1 MDKAPGDYY
10 TEYYAE
16 RGAQRNDLLSNPEVL
31 FQDFATTG
39 ANIKALRRAALDRSS
54 ARILDVGC
62 GGGAS
67 LFQLVRLGFRAENL
81 AGVDVSEERLRDARN
96 FLPAAEFRCESAEAL
111 SFEDE
116 SFDLALESTLFGTLD
131 SMSLLAS
138 IAREMIRVTK
148 PGGYIMLADWRYS
161 RRGSGV
167 NTAISKATVKR
178 LFRVGESTDVIA
190 RERGALVPPLGRLLS
205 HRAPAA
211 YFLLQAV
218 LPFAAGQITTLLKRR

>member
-31 FQDFATTG
+31 FQDFATSR

-67 LFQLVRLGFRAENL
+67 LFQLGTIGIPPRGISRESTSARSDSVTRA
-81 AGVDVSEERLRDARN
+81 S

-111 SFEDE
+111 SFEDRR
-116 SFDLALESTLFGTLD
+116 ASTLL
-131 SMSLLAS
+131 SNRRCSARSIRCRCLPAS
-138 IAREMIRVTK
+138 
-148 PGGYIMLADWRYS
+148 
-161 RRGSGV
+161 RG
-167 NTAISKATVKR
+167 R
-178 LFRVGESTDVIA
+178 
-190 RERGALVPPLGRLLS
+190 
-205 HRAPAA
+205 
-211 YFLLQAV
+211 
-218 LPFAAGQITTLLKRR
+218 